1 MLPMC
6 QGTLRPRI
14 RQISNLYA
22 RDNDSRILC
31 NNEQLSISSGVTL
44 IGPRTVSILFQF
56 RGCGLARII
65 VHSRLYA

>member
-6 QGTLRPRI
+6 QGTLRPII
-14 RQISNLYA
+14 RQISKFYA

-31 NNEQLSISSGVTL
+31 NNEQLSISSGLTL

-56 RGCGLARII
+56 REKMRTCKDYC
-65 VHSRLYA
+65 S

>member
-1 MLPMC
+1 VLPMF

-14 RQISNLYA
+14 RQISNINA

-31 NNEQLSISSGVTL
+31 NNEQLSISRGVTL

-56 RGCGLARII
+56 RGKMRTCKDYC
-65 VHSRLYA
+65 S